1 MVELETLFDKKEIGQ
16 ILKRIPELIDY
27 QKSYEKVKYL
37 TNLNIV
43 QEQEMFLYEI
53 YSPIMKLVAT
63 SFRPFTDFSPANHD
77 TLTRFK
83 WRWLATK
90 VSDD

>member
-43 QEQEMFLYEI
+43 EE
-53 YSPIMKLVAT
+53 
-63 SFRPFTDFSPANHD
+63 
-77 TLTRFK
+77 
-83 WRWLATK
+83 
-90 VSDD
+90 